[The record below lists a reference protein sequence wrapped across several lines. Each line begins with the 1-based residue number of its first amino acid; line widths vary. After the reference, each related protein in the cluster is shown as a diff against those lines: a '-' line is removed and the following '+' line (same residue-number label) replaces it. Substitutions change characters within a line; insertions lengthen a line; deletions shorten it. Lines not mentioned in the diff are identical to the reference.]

1 MAEGPLDESLGPI
14 VWHYLCYP
22 TFSRLDT
29 IPECDIHTHMRI
41 VDEWE
46 RLDQRSTPQW
56 RIGDN
61 DRERVLMLKED
72 SLNMNCDS
80 WCNSVVATVQSTFA
94 V

>member
-46 RLDQRSTPQW
+46 RLDQRSTPQ
-56 RIGDN
+56 
-61 DRERVLMLKED
+61 
-72 SLNMNCDS
+72 
-80 WCNSVVATVQSTFA
+80 
-94 V
+94 